1 MGMQIQISDDS
12 FLLVIV
18 IIIIKFQ
25 VFYIYSLFPQSSSF
39 IKKLFIIAEIFFLL
53 SFMYSPIKII
63 QSMPANKRV

>member
-1 MGMQIQISDDS
+1 MGMQIQISDDT

-18 IIIIKFQ
+18 IIIKFQ